1 MKVCTGDP
9 RYDIAKWARHY
20 KRELRSEGLSDN
32 SIILYDRILDQFG
45 AYVSGSSIDSLKSI
59 DSIFIRSFMEWLEDR
74 YRERSGDHNFLYN
87 ENTKRLYVI
96 ILKGFLDY
104 VEENAELEK
113 DGTRYSFAYEFK
125 ELSKKKRG
133 RKAKKAGA
141 ELKYLNGDEVMN
153 LIDLLDRN
161 IEERGRH
168 YDYIHSLAIRC
179 MLYGGLRVS
188 ETLGLKIVDVHI
200 DGEIVELRL
209 EDTKSG
215 EIQYVPM
222 RYIHIKKELDYV
234 LGLPHA
240 ERSAY
245 LIANKKLKVPLQ
257 RTNLYV
263 KVNQLYAEAG
273 VYKKGL
279 HILRHTAAMMLLEK
293 TKDVT
298 LVQALLRHAN
308 INTTS
313 IYIHRNVKQLGER
326 VV

>member
-9 RYDIAKWARHY
+9 QYDIAKWKRHY
-20 KRELRSEGLSDN
+20 KRELRSESLSDN
-32 SIILYDRILDQFG
+32 SLVLYDRVLDQFE
-45 AYVSGSSIDSLKSI
+45 AHISGSSLDSVKSI
-59 DSIFIRSFMEWLEDR
+59 DSIFIRGFLEWLEDQH
-74 YRERSGDHNFLYN
+74 RERSGNQDFFYN

-96 ILKGFLDY
+96 ILKGLLDY
-104 VEENAELEK
+104 IEESAELEK

-125 ELSKKKRG
+125 ELNKKKRG
-133 RKAKKAGA
+133 RKAKKAGS
-141 ELKYLNGDEVMN
+141 ELKYFNGDEVMN

-168 YDYIHSLAIRC
+168 YDYTHSLAIRL

-188 ETLGLKIVDVHI
+188 ETLGLKIDDVHI

-215 EIQYVPM
+215 TTQFVPI
-222 RYIHIKKELDYV
+222 RYIHIEKELKYV
-234 LGLPHA
+234 LSLPYA
-240 ERSAY
+240 KRSSY
-245 LIANKKLKVPLQ
+245 LVANRSLTIPLK

-263 KVNQLYAEAG
+263 KANKLYAEAK
-273 VYKKGL
+273 VFKKGL
-279 HILRHTAAMMLLEK
+279 HILRHTSAMMLLEK
-293 TKDVT
+293 TNDVT
-298 LVQALLRHAN
+298 LVQALLRHSS

-313 IYIHRNVKQLGER
+313 IYVHRNVKQLAEK